1 MTSLRDKA
9 KYYAERIKQTLRASR
24 RNTNRLRAL
33 YQQAQDKVLR
43 LKDLKDQASP
53 KLDSSR

>member
-33 YQQAQDKVLR
+33 YQQAQDKVLKLQDFKDKAS
-43 LKDLKDQASP
+43 LK
-53 KLDSSR
+53 